1 MTIGAADLAF
11 ANRVMVGQVG
21 LCLLLAVA
29 GEALLVLSAAKRLRT
44 SFALG
49 FDAVD
54 RVTVTALDALRLV
67 RAREPVA
74 NVVRLGVA
82 AQASAVGFFRRAI
95 FEADDLVLRLFRV
108 SASREVQASGAVT
121 LLTLDVAQGMQAA
134 TVGLGDVGV
143 TLRALVDADFCR
155 SLDLDVLGEILL
167 LFFGGLGLRLT
178 EKRRYE
184 EK

>member
-1 MTIGAADLAF
+1 
-11 ANRVMVGQVG
+11 
-21 LCLLLAVA
+21 
-29 GEALLVLSAAKRLRT
+29 
-44 SFALG
+44 
-49 FDAVD
+49 
-54 RVTVTALDALRLV
+54 
-67 RAREPVA
+67 
-74 NVVRLGVA
+74 
-82 AQASAVGFFRRAI
+82 
-95 FEADDLVLRLFRV
+95 
-108 SASREVQASGAVT
+108 VQASGAVT